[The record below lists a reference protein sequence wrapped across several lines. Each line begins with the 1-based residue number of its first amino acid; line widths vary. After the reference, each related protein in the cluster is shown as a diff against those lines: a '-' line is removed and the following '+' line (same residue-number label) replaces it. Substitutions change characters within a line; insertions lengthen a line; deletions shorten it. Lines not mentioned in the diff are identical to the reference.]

1 MKATGPVAQCHT
13 LLLLRVLPCT
23 PHHTTGTLSFGG
35 HTEGLWMENTRCRRA
50 ELPHQSS
57 RINAQQPPPPPLL
70 AGSQNISGNQIL
82 TYLPKNRENKRRNQ
96 QNNSRKVP
104 QNYSCLDRKGLQKVL
119 PKMNQIHIMK
129 DINGKFINTGEKEK
143 TQHTSRNKNSSHTK
157 GQELERFG
165 LLRATLK
172 PKRQ

>member
-70 AGSQNISGNQIL
+70 AGSQNTGNQIL
-82 TYLPKNRENKRRNQ
+82 TYLPMNRENKRRNQ

-104 QNYSCLDRKGLQKVL
+104 RITAVRQKGLKKCS

-157 GQELERFG
+157 GQELERLWTF
-165 LLRATLK
+165 
-172 PKRQ
+172 